1 MILVE
6 FLDVFKMILENPFMA
21 SFVFLYGLGWLLKH
35 HTPLN
40 NNFIPW
46 ILGITG
52 MIIGCILLEFTIRG
66 AIAGFSMGL
75 FTVGAY
81 EFIKNSARMAK
92 GK

>member
-1 MILVE
+1 ME

>member
-1 MILVE
+1 ME
-6 FLDVFKMILENPFMA
+6 FLDFFEKIVENPFLA
-21 SFVFLYGLGWLLKH
+21 SFVFLYGLGWLLKY

-46 ILGITG
+46 ALGLVG
-52 MIIGCILLEFTIRG
+52 SCMGYLLLEPSIMG

-81 EFIKNSARMAK
+81 EFIKNTAK
-92 GK
+92 AVKGG

>member
-1 MILVE
+1 MENLLNFFQV
-6 FLDVFKMILENPFMA
+6 ILENPFMA

-46 ILGITG
+46 VLSLVG
-52 MIIGCILLEFTIRG
+52 MIIGCVLLEFSIRG
-66 AIAGFSMGL
+66 AIAGFAMGL

-81 EFIKNSARMAK
+81 EFIKNTARVAK

>member
-1 MILVE
+1 VILVE

>member
-1 MILVE
+1 MADPLN
-6 FLDVFKMILENPFMA
+6 FFQLILENSFMA

-46 ILGITG
+46 VLGITG
-52 MIIGCILLEFTIRG
+52 MIMGCVLLEFSLKG
-66 AIAGFSMGL
+66 AIAGFAMGL

-81 EFIKNSARMAK
+81 EFIKNTARVAK

>member
-1 MILVE
+1 VE